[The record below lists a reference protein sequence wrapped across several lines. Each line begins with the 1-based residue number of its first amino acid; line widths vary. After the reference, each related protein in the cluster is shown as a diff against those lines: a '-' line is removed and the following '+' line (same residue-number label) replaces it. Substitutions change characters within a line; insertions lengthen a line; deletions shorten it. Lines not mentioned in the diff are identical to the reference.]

1 MFCGLG
7 QKERKRLKSTV
18 ALVPCGS
25 YEPEK
30 VYQALRE
37 GLELIGGIG
46 KYIRKDEKVLLKLN
60 LVREADADRAVTTHP
75 AVAEML
81 ARILSEEDYSDVS
94 AGDSGGFGSSIKSME
109 RLGMR
114 EELKKYGCRMAAFD
128 EAVRTEYP
136 EGIHAKEFML
146 ARDVIEADAV
156 VSVCKMKTHALE
168 HITGAVK
175 NQYGCVQGKH
185 KAAGHTRYPSAESM
199 ARMIVDLNLLVR
211 PRLYVMDGIVA
222 MEGNGP
228 TSGDP
233 VPMKMLLFSTD
244 PVALDSVFARL
255 VYLDPEAVP
264 TEVAGAQMGLGTWKE
279 EEIDLLTP
287 DGAVSMGEAVQKYG
301 RPDFRVIRKKGKAEG
316 IMNTVTIL
324 RFLKPGP
331 RIDTDK
337 CRKCGVCVESC
348 PVEGKALTFSK
359 GRNHPPVYNYRKCI
373 RCFCCQEMCPHKA
386 IYVRGRR

>member
-146 ARDVIEADAV
+146 AQDVIEADAI

-233 VPMKMLLFSTD
+233 VPMKILLFSTD

-279 EEIDLLTP
+279 EEIVLLTP
-287 DGAVSMGEAVQKYG
+287 DGAVSMEEAVQKYG

-331 RIDTDK
+331 RIDADK

>member
-146 ARDVIEADAV
+146 AQDVIEADAI

-233 VPMKMLLFSTD
+233 VPMKILLFSTD

-279 EEIDLLTP
+279 EEIVLLTP
-287 DGAVSMGEAVQKYG
+287 DGAVSMEEAVQKYG

-331 RIDTDK
+331 RMDADK

>member
-94 AGDSGGFGSSIKSME
+94 AGDSGSFGSSIKSME

-146 ARDVIEADAV
+146 AQDVIEADAI

-233 VPMKMLLFSTD
+233 VPMKILLFSTD

-279 EEIDLLTP
+279 EEIVLLTP
-287 DGAVSMGEAVQKYG
+287 DGAVSMEEAVQKYG

-331 RIDTDK
+331 RIDADK

>member
-146 ARDVIEADAV
+146 AQDVIEADAI

-233 VPMKMLLFSTD
+233 VPMKILLFSTD

-279 EEIDLLTP
+279 EEIVLLTP

>member
-25 YEPEK
+25 YEPEM

-146 ARDVIEADAV
+146 AQDVIEADAI

-233 VPMKMLLFSTD
+233 VPMKILLFSTD

-279 EEIDLLTP
+279 EEIVLLTP
-287 DGAVSMGEAVQKYG
+287 DGAVSMEEAVQKYG

-331 RIDTDK
+331 RIDADK

-386 IYVRGRR
+386 ISVRGRR

>member
-146 ARDVIEADAV
+146 AQDVIEADAI

-233 VPMKMLLFSTD
+233 VPMKILLFSTD

-279 EEIDLLTP
+279 EEIVLLTP
-287 DGAVSMGEAVQKYG
+287 DGAVSMEEAVQKYG

-324 RFLKPGP
+324 HFLKPGP
-331 RIDTDK
+331 RIDADK

>member
-1 MFCGLG
+1 M
-7 QKERKRLKSTV
+7 KSTV

-37 GLELIGGIG
+37 GLELLGGIG
-46 KYIRKDEKVLLKLN
+46 KFLRTDEKVLLKLN

-75 AVAEML
+75 VVTEML
-81 ARILSEEDYSDVS
+81 ARILSEEYYSDVS

-114 EELKKYGCRMAAFD
+114 EELTKYGCRMAAFD

-146 ARDVIEADAV
+146 ARDVVDADAI

-255 VYLDPEAVP
+255 VYLDPAAVP
-264 TEVAGAQMGLGTWKE
+264 TEVAGAQMGLGTWKT
-279 EEIDLLTP
+279 EEIALVTP
-287 DGAVSMGEAVQKYG
+287 DGPLSMEDAVKKYG
-301 RPDFRVIRKKGKAEG
+301 KPDFRVIRKKGKAEG
-316 IMNTVTIL
+316 IMNAVTIL

-331 RIDTDK
+331 RIDADK

-348 PVEGKALTFSK
+348 PVEGKAVSFSK

>member
-1 MFCGLG
+1 MFCGSG

-146 ARDVIEADAV
+146 ARDVIEADAI

-233 VPMKMLLFSTD
+233 VPMKILLFSTD

-279 EEIDLLTP
+279 EEIVLLTP
-287 DGAVSMGEAVQKYG
+287 DGAVSMEEAVQKYG

-331 RIDTDK
+331 RIDADK